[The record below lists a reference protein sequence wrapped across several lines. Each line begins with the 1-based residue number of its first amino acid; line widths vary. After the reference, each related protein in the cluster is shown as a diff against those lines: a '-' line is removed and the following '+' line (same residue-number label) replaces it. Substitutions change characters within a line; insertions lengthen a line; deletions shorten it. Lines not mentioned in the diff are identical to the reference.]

1 MSYVKTI
8 YDDLSYQVI
17 GAAMEVH
24 NELGPG
30 FPEKVY
36 HEALMIALAERNLPA
51 EKESPF
57 MAEFHNQP
65 VGEFRL
71 DVLVDEALVVE
82 LKALDELDSKHQ
94 QQVISYLTVTGRE
107 VGLLLNFGT
116 QRLQQKRIFPPQ
128 RVQDSQAY
136 QRRRDAWQP
145 AWPQRKQQKGQP

>member
-8 YDDLSYQVI
+8 YDDLSYNVI

-36 HEALMIALAERNLPA
+36 QEALVIALAERGLPA
-51 EKESPF
+51 GKEAPF
-57 MAEFHNQP
+57 MAEFHDQP

-116 QRLQQKRIFPPQ
+116 QRLQKKRIFPPQ
-128 RVQDSQAY
+128 RVQDNQAY

-145 AWPQRKQQKGQP
+145 AWLQRKQQKGQP